1 MIRLRAY
8 TVFTEIP
15 GKGLGALPAR
25 AVNDAA
31 IVRPAADE
39 LEQLLVGR
47 RFWYNAVNEIWPVKA
62 GDITPRLPQL
72 QLLHDIG
79 PHPFGSRG
87 SQRDHWHVRKMRPQF
102 LELAIFRPEIV
113 APFADAMRF
122 VDGELRDVPIHRAL
136 QKRIEHQPLRCDV
149 KHPVL
154 TPMQPAP
161 AGRSFVPIQR

>member
-79 PHPFGSRG
+79 LHPFGSRG

-102 LELAIFRPEIV
+102 LELAVLRPEIV

-122 VDGELRDVPIHRAL
+122 VDGELRDVPIKRAL
-136 QKRIEHQPLRCDV
+136 QKSFQHQTFRRDV
-149 KHPVL
+149 EQSIL
-154 TPMQPAP
+154 AAMQTAP
-161 AGRSFVPIQR
+161 ARLCLFSIQR